1 MRLTPTA
8 SSTPRTATL
17 RTRPSR
23 LSISIYPPF
32 AYNATGGLGAARVT
46 QTAPVGAPEGAL
58 GLAFD
63 SIDVPPLDWRTTRF
77 LGLPLPPGLR
87 IDIVLKRLEV
97 RECCDVCVFAWERGR
112 GGRFSHSTTPPTHQ
126 GWIHPPTGAVSLAFD
141 ADFFFTA
148 FGVYK
153 PPAIGVVTNLI
164 TGATTG
170 KQLSGAG
177 APRDARTG
185 AVRLAGV
192 STVARTGDGLLDAFL
207 RAPSECLAV
216 LDADLELT

>member
-1 MRLTPTA
+1 MC
-8 SSTPRTATL
+8 
-17 RTRPSR
+17 
-23 LSISIYPPF
+23 
-32 AYNATGGLGAARVT
+32 V
-46 QTAPVGAPEGAL
+46 
-58 GLAFD
+58 
-63 SIDVPPLDWRTTRF
+63 
-77 LGLPLPPGLR
+77 
-87 IDIVLKRLEV
+87 
-97 RECCDVCVFAWERGR
+97 VCGSESKCGFE
-112 GGRFSHSTTPPTHQ
+112 SHSIPLTSQ

-153 PPAIGVVTNLI
+153 PPAICVVTNLT

-170 KQLSGAG
+170 KQLSGDG
-177 APRDARTG
+177 APRDLRTG

-216 LDADLELT
+216 LDADLELK